1 MRPAK
6 SVARA
11 LAAAVALAAA
21 PAAAAPAVRGH
32 LIVIGGGARHPD
44 VVKAFLELA
53 GGPRARIVVFPMA
66 SSAPDESGQEH
77 AGELKAAGAQDV
89 RVVGLTREQADG
101 EEGVAVLAGA
111 SGVLFGGGDQSRLMA
126 VLGGT
131 RTQARLREL
140 YRNGGVVAGTSAG
153 AAVMSR
159 VMITGDERRPQ
170 DPEAPFQSIESEN
183 VVTAPGLGLLEEHA
197 VIDQHF
203 VRRRRHNRL
212 LSVVL
217 ESRPLL
223 GIGIDEETAVV
234 VKPDRSF
241 EVLGGG
247 VVVVYDTKGTTVR
260 RDPQGHGLRAADL
273 KVHVLRAGS
282 VFDLA
287 GRKVRRLGP

>member
-1 MRPAK
+1 MKKLAG
-6 SVARA
+6 VARCTA
-11 LAAAVALAAA
+11 ALLLLASSTLAA
-21 PAAAAPAVRGH
+21 PRGRGH
-32 LIVIGGGARHPD
+32 LIVIGGGPRHPS
-44 VVKAFLELA
+44 VLKAFVDLA
-53 GGPRARIVVFPMA
+53 GGAKARVVVYPMA
-66 SSAPDESGQEH
+66 SAVPEE
-77 AGELKAAGAQDV
+77 AGREQLEELKAAGAQDV
-89 RVVGLTREQADG
+89 RLVSLSREEADG
-101 EEGVAVLAGA
+101 DAAVAGLAGV
-111 SGVLFGGGDQSRLMA
+111 SGVFFSGGDQSRLMA

-140 YRNGGVVAGTSAG
+140 YRSGGVVAGTSAG

-170 DPEAPFQSIESEN
+170 DREASFQSIESDN
-183 VVTAPGLGLLEEHA
+183 VVTAPGLGLLEEEA

-212 LSVVL
+212 LSLVL

-223 GIGIDEETAVV
+223 GIGIDEETAVL

-247 VVVVYDTKGTTVR
+247 VVVVYDTKGTTVK
-260 RDPQGHGLRAADL
+260 RDAQGHGLRAADL

-282 VFDLA
+282 LFDMA
-287 GRKVRRLGP
+287 SRKVRRLGP